1 MSVKR
6 IGGKIEPIN
15 RCNRSRI
22 YSKKEKKL
30 DTNLHV
36 ISDLTERSNLIHKK
50 TEEHTLIHLSKNV
63 RISRSV
69 KYILAFI
76 CCVTRTYLSGSHV
89 IVTHTHVHVHTELVI
104 PAIRAFEKF
113 LTNIYTK
120 RYTRVVTR
128 IFDYYT
134 YCKYIAYMYMRVE
147 TQYIYIK
154 YKKYIYI
161 CIYVHVKNLFRC
173 LIEIFVDK
181 VARMIR

>member
-1 MSVKR
+1 MKR

-15 RCNRSRI
+15 RCNRFRI

-36 ISDLTERSNLIHKK
+36 ISDPIERSRLTHKK
-50 TEEHTLIHLSKNV
+50 TEEHTLIHLSKNI

-69 KYILAFI
+69 EYILAFI

-89 IVTHTHVHVHTELVI
+89 IVTHIHVHVHIQLVI

-120 RYTRVVTR
+120 HYTRVVTR

-134 YCKYIAYMYMRVE
+134 YCKYITYMYMRIE
-147 TQYIYIK
+147 IIYIYIK
-154 YKKYIYI
+154 YRKYIYI
-161 CIYVHVKNLFRC
+161 YVYLCTCKKSLSLPN
-173 LIEIFVDK
+173 K
-181 VARMIR
+181 SIRG